1 VLSQRWSPNLSTA
14 LRYSRQ
20 QGDASGL
27 GGTVIVD
34 AVSLSNTWDF
44 AERWQ
49 LALRGDWVRRESA
62 FDLAQTFDEV
72 RTSGLGDPTYIP
84 AGAAVRTGAS
94 FNSTQNVD
102 INTDRWGV
110 AARIT
115 HQLFKNTSLYGQVR
129 YDEQSSRGDTLGNA
143 SDFENFLATFGVRHV
158 FEPIPLW

>member
-1 VLSQRWSPNLSTA
+1 
-14 LRYSRQ
+14 
-20 QGDASGL
+20 
-27 GGTVIVD
+27 VIVD

-49 LALRGDWVRRESA
+49 LAVRGDWTRRESA
-62 FDLAQTFDEV
+62 FDLAQTYDV
-72 RTSGLGDPTYIP
+72 VTAAGPGDPTVP
-84 AGAAVRTGAS
+84 AGTAVRTGSS
-94 FNSTQNVD
+94 FNSKHNVD

-115 HQLFKNTSLYGQVR
+115 HALFKNTTLYGQVS
-129 YDEQSSRGDTLGNA
+129 YDEQDSQSDSLGSG